1 MYPTNRHYIYLIA
14 KLTVCFFCVTLL
26 FAGCYWCLGFSGKSI
41 FKDISNSGFWDA
53 GYFSLVTI
61 TTLGYGDLQPL
72 GLARLLAGLE
82 AVTGLVFAGYAISQ
96 VVSLKQEK
104 LIEHLVKE
112 RFTFQYNACLTS
124 LVEGKEL
131 ISDRRREGRELIS
144 ERRREDIESSV
155 TPISQRVQSS
165 PSLATRQFM
174 FNQGNPFYPA
184 LRSMKTLNECAK
196 YAHDHKQTIELL
208 STVKAAF
215 HQIEE
220 LISVVRKY
228 LITLNELK
236 VKWNTSRTLRIL
248 KDLLK
253 EITIFIERYLMYT
266 TLFSGTYKNGA
277 RPYLEIF
284 QVRLDEVR
292 SIISTRP
299 ISQH

>member
-1 MYPTNRHYIYLIA
+1 MYPTNRQYIYLIA

-26 FAGCYWCLGFSGKSI
+26 FAGCYWCLAISGKPI
-41 FKDISNSGFWDA
+41 FKDIPYSGFWDA

-72 GLARLLAGLE
+72 GFARLLAGLE

-144 ERRREDIESSV
+144 DRRRDGIGSSV
-155 TPISQRVQSS
+155 ITSSQGVQSS

-184 LRSMKTLNECAK
+184 LRSMKTLNECAN
-196 YAHDHKQTIELL
+196 YAHDHKQTIALL
-208 STVKAAF
+208 STVEAAF

-236 VKWNTSRTLRIL
+236 VEWNTSRTLRII
-248 KDLLK
+248 KDLLE
-253 EITIFIERYLMYT
+253 EITIFIKRYLKYT
-266 TLFSGTYKNGA
+266 ALFSEAYKNGA
-277 RPYLEIF
+277 RPYL
-284 QVRLDEVR
+284 QVCQARLDEVR
-292 SIISTRP
+292 LIISIRP
-299 ISQH
+299 IGKH